1 MVGHPQRTLMDIIW
15 IRHVLFILA
24 AAEYLRR
31 GKSRM
36 IWNDY
41 HRLKDI
47 HAFMDELEVDY
58 PSICTGGIIGQSLEC
73 RPLKVSLFW

>member
-1 MVGHPQRTLMDIIW
+1 MLIVECLVINIDFHLSGQ
-15 IRHVLFILA
+15 
-24 AAEYLRR
+24 ENYLRK
-31 GKSRM
+31 GKARM

-41 HRLKDI
+41 RRLKDI

-73 RPLKVSLFW
+73 RPLKVPLIL